1 MAKRICIYLFA
12 VLFIGS
18 VAGVQA
24 TPMKYKKKLKKD
36 HKWALAKDTEK
47 KYLKYFSKSKKEHR
61 DSFKKRFEKI
71 ELKNPKGKKKDWK
84 NDKIAKIVRKTKS
97 VKGRFK
103 LGNDNPGMHAPEPAT
118 ILLLGTGLI
127 GLAGWRRKKLKR

>member
-18 VAGVQA
+18 VAGVHA
-24 TPMKYKKKLKKD
+24 TPIKHFKKSEKKSHLYSKTKKLKK
-36 HKWALAKDTEK
+36 
-47 KYLKYFSKSKKEHR
+47 
-61 DSFKKRFEKI
+61 I
-71 ELKNPKGKKKDWK
+71 ELLKKDKNDKHRASFLKLIKEVESKITKGENKDWK
-84 NDKIAKIVRKTKS
+84 NDKIAKILGKTKL
-97 VKGRFK
+97 VKGQFK
-103 LGNDNPGMHAPEPAT
+103 RGNDNSGMHAPEPAT